1 MKKLDIRKDQPAHEK
16 ERTFSIL
23 ERVPVY
29 LETNRGVWDYLES
42 KGSRQLVIDDQNLC
56 EAFMATVVPL
66 ELFGER
72 EINGLD
78 IVLTGVREKLF
89 NAEQSLVGSSTL
101 AKDRDAVY
109 SELKEWIVIR
119 GLLVN
124 SALRPAN
131 PKAPVKGKQKQ
142 RKRVLLLI
150 SV

>member
-1 MKKLDIRKDQPAHEK
+1 
-16 ERTFSIL
+16 
-23 ERVPVY
+23 
-29 LETNRGVWDYLES
+29 
-42 KGSRQLVIDDQNLC
+42 
-56 EAFMATVVPL
+56 MATVVPL